1 MRGIIKSNHKKLRE
15 LLQNIHTSP
24 SFSENKLSE
33 NERELNALFQ
43 NYEEKM
49 YELKNVIA
57 LYHEKEKLIKNEIRR
72 YRKNNSNYIISEK
85 QQLVPVT

>member
-15 LLQNIHTSP
+15 LLQNIHS
-24 SFSENKLSE
+24 SALFSENKLSE
-33 NERELNALFQ
+33 NEIELHALFQ

-49 YELKNVIA
+49 YELKNLIA

-72 YRKNNSNYIISEK
+72 YRKNNGNYITSEK
-85 QQLVPVT
+85 QQLVNVT